1 MREFEVYRKRGD
13 ASAGLV
19 ILVEAVEYFE
29 FVRDIPFRLPV
40 SVGDPDHSCLRKA
53 VVLRPL
59 LASLGLKTRYA
70 LCRFTWNSLNIP
82 PSLKAIPHEDV
93 SHIYLEVYSEER
105 ARWMAADPTW
115 DKGLA
120 SKLPVSEWDG
130 KNDTAIAVKPTER
143 LNPIESEGE
152 IDKLIDMPE
161 LRKWLELP
169 IDSPTKINGQFY
181 QALNEWVESVR
192 T

>member
-1 MREFEVYRKRGD
+1 VD
-13 ASAGLV
+13 
-19 ILVEAVEYFE
+19 AVEYFE

-93 SHIYLEVYSEER
+93 NHIYLEVYSEDH
-105 ARWMAADPTW
+105 ARWIAVDPTW

-130 KNDTAIAVKPTER
+130 KNDTTIAVKPTER

-161 LRKWLELP
+161 LRKWLALP
-169 IDSPTKINGQFY
+169 IGSPSKVNGQFY
-181 QALNEWVESVR
+181 RALNEWVESVR
-192 T
+192 A